1 MASFSLPQI
10 NDNPDG
16 GWGPS
21 SSNLP
26 AQFKFKDIPYAPYSK
41 TDKLGR
47 FADWNDVSGDNRQN
61 AGAAAQQGNARGGGP
76 GGRGR
81 RDGQQ
86 AFGSGTAS
94 AFAYFHA
101 EDESSF
107 SLVDTKTSA
116 ARRGGPLGRGRGM
129 GRGGGAN
136 RGGAQRGG
144 RGGFNGGRGGG
155 AQRGGRRGWRD
166 WEKNNRSRE
175 ASVAI
180 SPDWAMLEEIEFHRL
195 AKLRLEV
202 DDPEDLDD
210 YGRLYAYE
218 KTYDRITTKSEK
230 PLQILDR
237 IKYNTT
243 TSDDPV
249 IQELASKDTATVYT
263 TDVILS
269 GLMCAPRSVYPW
281 DIVVVREGNK
291 LFFDK
296 RDGGPFD
303 TVTVNENAADPPQ
316 DPQAVNPNNPNEK
329 VAVPETPSINTATS
343 LSLEA
348 TYINQNFAFQTVI
361 ENPPPAAVE
370 FSKPNPF
377 YGPEETEPLA
387 SCGYRYRV
395 FDLGVTEDED
405 IKLCVR
411 TEVDGYTPGQDNPRA
426 GQGLVTI
433 RALNEFDSRS
443 PGAGGAPDWRTKLD
457 SQRGAVVATEM
468 KNNSCKL
475 AKWTVQS
482 VLAGA
487 ELLKIGFISRVNP
500 RDNTRHVILST
511 TSTRP
516 MDFAAQL
523 NVSLANGW
531 GIVRTVTDMCMKQPE
546 GKYVLVKDPNK
557 PVLRLYAVPANAFT
571 GEDDEDEGAFDGEE
585 PDSVGAA

>member
-1 MASFSLPQI
+1 
-10 NDNPDG
+10 
-16 GWGPS
+16 
-21 SSNLP
+21 
-26 AQFKFKDIPYAPYSK
+26 
-41 TDKLGR
+41 
-47 FADWNDVSGDNRQN
+47 WNDISGDNRQTN
-61 AGAAAQQGNARGGGP
+61 AGASSGQGGGRGGGP
-76 GGRGR
+76 GGRR
-81 RDGQQ
+81 RDGQP

-107 SLVDTKTSA
+107 SLVDNKAGTV
-116 ARRGGPLGRGRGM
+116 RRGGPSRGRM
-129 GRGGGAN
+129 GRGGAFG
-136 RGGAQRGG
+136 RGNAQRGG
-144 RGGFNGGRGGG
+144 RGGFGGGRGG

-166 WEKNNRSRE
+166 WEKNNRWRE

-180 SPDWAMLEEIEFHRL
+180 SPEWAMLEEIEFHRL

-202 DDPEDLDD
+202 DDPEDLDT
-210 YGRLYAYE
+210 YGRLFAYD
-218 KTYDRITTKSEK
+218 KSYDRITTKSEK
-230 PLQILDR
+230 PLQLVDR

-269 GLMCAPRSVYPW
+269 VLMCAPRSVYPW
-281 DIVVVREGNK
+281 DIVIVREGNK
-291 LFFDK
+291 LFLDK

-316 DPQAVNPNNPNEK
+316 DPQVVNPNNPSEK
-329 VAVPETPSINTATS
+329 IAAPEAPSINAATS

-348 TYINQNFAFQTVI
+348 TYINQNFGFQSVI
-361 ENPPPAAVE
+361 ETHPPPAVDFA
-370 FSKPNPF
+370 KPNPF
-377 YGPEETEPLA
+377 YGLDETDPLA

-405 IKLCVR
+405 VKICVR
-411 TEVDGYTPGQDNPRA
+411 TEVDAYSPGAGNPRL

-433 RALNEFDSRS
+433 RALNEFDPRAQ
-443 PGAGGAPDWRTKLD
+443 GAGGAPDWRTKLD

-487 ELLKIGFISRVNP
+487 DLMKIGYISRASP

-516 MDFAAQL
+516 TDFAAQL

-531 GIVRTVTDMCMKQPE
+531 GIVRTVTDLCLKQPE

-557 PVLRLYAVPANAFT
+557 PVIRLYAVPMTAFT
-571 GEDDEDEGAFDGEE
+571 GEDEDDEAGFDGEDPE
-585 PDSVGAA
+585 STGI